1 MNKNRVSVIY
11 HTLWITFLILCI
23 SEPIES
29 LQCYV
34 CNSIDDMSC
43 VELNGDKYLHN
54 CTDMDSKDGKNH
66 TNCRKQVY
74 SAESKAYDW
83 NVERVVRSCGY
94 ERHPKYDCFYSSTV
108 DLKSTTCECETD
120 KCNTGQRMSSDV
132 TMLSSL
138 IMFGLLLIT

>member
-1 MNKNRVSVIY
+1 
-11 HTLWITFLILCI
+11 
-23 SEPIES
+23 
-29 LQCYV
+29 
-34 CNSIDDMSC
+34 
-43 VELNGDKYLHN
+43 
-54 CTDMDSKDGKNH
+54 MDSKDGKNH

-74 SAESKAYDW
+74 AAESKAYGW

-108 DLKSTTCECETD
+108 DLKSATCECETD
-120 KCNTGQRMSSDV
+120 KCNTGQRMFSDV